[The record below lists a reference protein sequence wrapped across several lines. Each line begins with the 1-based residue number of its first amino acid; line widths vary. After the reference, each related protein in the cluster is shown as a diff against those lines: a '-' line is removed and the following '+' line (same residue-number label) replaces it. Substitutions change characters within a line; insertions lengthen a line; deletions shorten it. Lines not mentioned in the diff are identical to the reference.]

1 MGQQVSCDSAEH
13 GLDLLLLCPGYKLE
27 LSLPYMSPLS
37 GSSSSL
43 GYILLI
49 VDDIVQEGW
58 VKTLDVSWS
67 FDSTAALFST

>member
-49 VDDIVQEGW
+49 VDDIVQEG
-58 VKTLDVSWS
+58 
-67 FDSTAALFST
+67 